1 MFTIAKIQNGATYLG
16 DHLCANDYYCEG
28 ERVTGRW
35 VGNLAKEW
43 GIDDAEIGGTDKI
56 FERLR
61 QGFTPDGREKLT
73 QRAGGNVRF
82 FDCQCSAEKSV
93 SVMAV
98 ALGDE
103 RLREAHERLSSEA
116 FQLALQQF
124 ASRRVRQG
132 SSAWSEESEVT
143 GNILAG
149 AFMHD
154 ASRSHDPDPQ
164 LHTHFVVANVTIAKD
179 GKRYALDPQAM
190 CRTIRYAGKVY
201 QASMAREVRRLGY
214 EIRDKQD
221 ARGRKV
227 GFEIRGISDD
237 ILRRYSK
244 RRRDIEV
251 ASAQFLVAHGRE
263 PTTAEMHA
271 IAVETRSPKLRNI
284 STDEVRRNQLAQLSS
299 PEREQ
304 LVALRERAR
313 NSPSPA
319 PAKAGEEACREAVA
333 ESLSHLLDWNS
344 IVDRHALEAE
354 ALNLGLGEVD
364 PVGVSQAVDEMTN
377 EGHLVALQGRG
388 LLTMLST
395 PEMLAMEGEAISRV
409 ERGRGGSGKLA
420 RFASSP
426 TLSAEQNEAVRFI
439 AESRDRCVSL
449 RGVAGTGKTTTLKH
463 LNTCLEASGR
473 KILYLAPTTS
483 AVQQLR
489 DDLGCEVTTVSSYLA
504 SLEAK
509 ERKEMRGLTVVVD
522 EAGLKSLRQGCAV
535 LKNAEHLD
543 QRIILCGD
551 TRQHEVQQSFLRLLE
566 RHSSLQ
572 RVEIRE
578 IRRQQ
583 IAEYR
588 EAVALMASGGAGHG
602 LTKLREMGW
611 VRSSGGNY
619 LTDAVERLWEKSSGG
634 EKLRECILVAP
645 TWAECDALTEELR
658 KKLRVNGKL
667 ADGIKR
673 SAVRSFSWTDA
684 QRRKASNYQLGM
696 VVTGTR
702 DSCALKSGESASV
715 VAISDCKVRLSNGQ
729 SFDPRRAVACVDVGQ
744 PRNVDI
750 ARGDAV
756 LVQQNL
762 TSHKLVNGEVLE
774 VESVS
779 PLGEI
784 RTRCGKVIPPNFK
797 RIAHG
802 YAVTSFRAQGRT
814 ARHVVTACSKLDAKT
829 AYVACSRGRESCTV
843 CCPDADRL
851 ISSLGGGERPNAL
864 DVVRGRSAFNE
875 SRQRRLAVR
884 RDALHA
890 WAQRVMRVAGSTL
903 RKTMRFGARFFAG
916 AVGRGIRA
924 RHRRPD
930 VQTAPVMPAL
940 LPRPRRTAVFSRDG
954 RGGI

>member
-1 MFTIAKIQNGATYLG
+1 VFTIAKIRNGSTYLG

-61 QGFTPDGREKLT
+61 QGLTPDGREKLT

-98 ALGDE
+98 ALGDA
-103 RLREAHERLSSEA
+103 RLREAHERLSKEA
-116 FQLALQQF
+116 FQLALEQF

-164 LHTHFVVANVTIAKD
+164 LHTHFVVANVTVGKD

-190 CRTIRYAGKVY
+190 CRAIRYAGKVY

-214 EIRDKQD
+214 ETRDKQD

-227 GFEIRGISDD
+227 GFEIHGISDD

-251 ASAQFLVAHGRE
+251 ASAQFLLAHGRE
-263 PTTAEMHA
+263 PSSAELHA
-271 IAVETRSPKLRNI
+271 IAVDTRSPKLRNI
-284 STDEVRRNQLAQLSS
+284 STEEVRRNQLAQLSS
-299 PEREQ
+299 SEREQ
-304 LVALRERAR
+304 LVALRDRAMSR
-313 NSPSPA
+313 PSPA
-319 PAKAGEEACREAVA
+319 PTKACAEACKDAVG
-333 ESLSHLLDWNS
+333 ESLAHLLDWNS
-344 IVDRHALEAE
+344 TVDRHSLEAE

-364 PVGVSQAVDEMTN
+364 PVGVSKAVDELTQ
-377 EGHLVALQGRG
+377 EGHLVPLQGKG
-388 LLTMLST
+388 LLAMLST
-395 PEMLAMEGEAISRV
+395 PEMLALEREAISRI
-409 ERGRGGSGKLA
+409 ERGRGGLGKLA
-420 RFASSP
+420 HFVASAN
-426 TLSAEQNEAVRFI
+426 LSAEQNEAVRFI
-439 AESRDRCVSL
+439 AESPDRCVSL

-463 LNTCLEASGR
+463 LNTVLEASGR
-473 KILYLAPTTS
+473 KVLYLAPTTS

-489 DDLGCEVTTVSSYLA
+489 AELGCEATTVSSYLA
-504 SLEAK
+504 KLGTK
-509 ERKEMRGLTVVVD
+509 RRKEMHGLTIVID

-535 LKNAEHLD
+535 LESAEHLN
-543 QRIILCGD
+543 QRILLCGD

-572 RVEIRE
+572 RTEIRE

-583 IAEYR
+583 VAEYR

-602 LTKLREMGW
+602 LSKLHEMGW
-611 VRSSGGNY
+611 VRSSGGDY
-619 LTDAVERLWEKSSGG
+619 LNDAVERLWEKSSGG
-634 EKLRECILVAP
+634 ENLRDCILVAP
-645 TWAECDALTEELR
+645 TWAECDALTDELR
-658 KKLRVNGKL
+658 KKLRASGKL
-667 ADGIKR
+667 VEGMARDT
-673 SAVRSFSWTDA
+673 VRSFAWTDA
-684 QRRKASNYQLGM
+684 QRRKAGNYRVGM
-696 VVTGTR
+696 EVTGTR
-702 DSCALKSGESASV
+702 DSSALSSGESASV
-715 VAISDCKVRLSNGQ
+715 VAIEGCKVHLSNGK
-729 SFDPRRAVACVDVGQ
+729 SFDPKRSVGCVDVGHT
-744 PRNVDI
+744 RNVEI
-750 ARGDAV
+750 ARGDTV

-762 TSHKLVNGEVLE
+762 ASHKLVNGEVLE

-779 PLGEI
+779 PQGEI
-784 RTRCGKVIPPNFK
+784 RTRCGKVIPTNFK

-829 AYVACSRGRESCTV
+829 AYVSCSRGRESCTV

-851 ISSLGGGERPNAL
+851 ISSVCGGERPNAL
-864 DVVRGRSAFNE
+864 DVARGRSAFQE
-875 SRQRRLAVR
+875 ARQRRLAVR

-903 RKTMRFGARFFAG
+903 RKTMRVGARFFAG
-916 AVGRGIRA
+916 AVGRSIRA

-930 VQTAPVMPAL
+930 VQTAPAMPAL
-940 LPRPRRTAVFSRDG
+940 LPRPRRTAAFSREG